1 MGYRHLAAVLTAALS
16 LGLVTTACASNTST
30 ASSSTSSTSKAQP
43 AATPQ
48 AATAFLGQLRSASQV
63 ASTVPADGDVNPYGV
78 AVVPAS
84 SGHLTAGDI
93 LVSNFND
100 KANVQGTGTTI
111 VQVTPAGH
119 ARLFASISKLPAGP
133 SCPGGVGL
141 TTALGI
147 LPGGWVVVGSLP
159 TAAGGALPSLDPA
172 GCLIV
177 LNDQGSPVETI
188 TGKDI
193 VGPWDLAVNSSAT
206 SAQLFVSN
214 ALGGNTTT
222 NHGVPVTG
230 NCTVVRLDL
239 TLSAT
244 APPVLTSSTVIG
256 SGYPW
261 RANKAARVL
270 APTRLA
276 HGHNGTLYV
285 ADTLT
290 NAISAI
296 PQALTR
302 MSPIAATAGTLS
314 AGGALNAPLGM
325 TLAPNGDLVVVNG
338 NNGNAVEITPAGR
351 QLATKTLVKN
361 GAGDLF
367 GIVATKAGDGMIVV
381 NDGTNA
387 VDLFRS

>member
-1 MGYRHLAAVLTAALS
+1 
-16 LGLVTTACASNTST
+16 
-30 ASSSTSSTSKAQP
+30 
-43 AATPQ
+43 
-48 AATAFLGQLRSASQV
+48 
-63 ASTVPADGDVNPYGV
+63 VNPYGV
-78 AVVPAS
+78 AVVPTSA
-84 SGHLTAGDI
+84 GRLTAGDI

-111 VQVTPAGH
+111 VQVSPAGKTN
-119 ARLFASISKLPAGP
+119 LFANVSALPAGQ
-133 SCPGGVGL
+133 SCPGGIGL

-159 TAAGGALPSLDPA
+159 TTAGGALPGLDPA

-177 LNDQGSPVETI
+177 LNDQGTPVETI
-188 TGKDI
+188 TSKDI
-193 VGPWDLAVNSSAT
+193 VGPWDLAVKSSAT

-222 NHGVPVTG
+222 DHGIPVTG
-230 NCTVVRLDL
+230 DCTVVRLDL
-239 TLSAT
+239 QLSAT
-244 APPVLTSSTVIG
+244 APPVLTSSTVVA

-261 RANKAARVL
+261 RANKAALIL
-270 APTRLA
+270 APTGLA
-276 HGHNGTLYV
+276 LGHNGTLYV

-290 NAISAI
+290 NSVSAI
-296 PQALTR
+296 PQALNRTT
-302 MSPIAATAGTLS
+302 PIAATAGTLS
-314 AGGALNAPLGM
+314 AGGALDAPLGM

-351 QLATKTLVKN
+351 QLTTRTLVKN

-367 GIVATKAGDGMIVV
+367 GVITTPAGNGIFVV

-387 VDLFRS
+387 IDMFRR